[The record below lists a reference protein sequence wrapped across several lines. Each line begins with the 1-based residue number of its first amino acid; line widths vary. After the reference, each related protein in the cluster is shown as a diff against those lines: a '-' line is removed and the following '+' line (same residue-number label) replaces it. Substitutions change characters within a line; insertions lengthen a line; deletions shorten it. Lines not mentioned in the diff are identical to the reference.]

1 MPTSDTPGVPT
12 WVIILFVAFAALAG
26 VGFLI
31 GIGSTIRRASILR
44 KAGLSP
50 MFAREQLEAQ
60 LAQNLRNAAAPA
72 SGQPAKT
79 TEERLT
85 ELEALYERGVITA
98 GELAAGRA
106 KVIGGD

>member
-31 GIGSTIRRASILR
+31 GIGTSIRRASILR

-60 LAQNLRNAAAPA
+60 LAQNLRNTGPTP
-72 SGQPAKT
+72 GRPVKT
-79 TEERLT
+79 IEERLA
-85 ELEALYERGVITA
+85 ELEDLHGRGVITPE
-98 GELAAGRA
+98 ELAAGRA

>member
-1 MPTSDTPGVPT
+1 M
-12 WVIILFVAFAALAG
+12 LAVV
-26 VGFLI
+26 VGIGILI
-31 GIGSTIRRASILR
+31 GIGSSIRRASILR
-44 KAGLSP
+44 KGGLSP

-60 LAQNLRNAAAPA
+60 LAQNLRNAAAST

-98 GELAAGRA
+98 EELAVGRA